1 MAGTLSD
8 AKARCRRAYH
18 QARESDPRSAPLIER
33 WYSETL
39 LAVEGAPDAARDAMF
54 TRTAI
59 LFEIM
64 ADRTGWPDRIRGLT
78 ARPAGKRKLAA
89 A

>member
-1 MAGTLSD
+1 
-8 AKARCRRAYH
+8 
-18 QARESDPRSAPLIER
+18 
-33 WYSETL
+33 
-39 LAVEGAPDAARDAMF
+39 MF